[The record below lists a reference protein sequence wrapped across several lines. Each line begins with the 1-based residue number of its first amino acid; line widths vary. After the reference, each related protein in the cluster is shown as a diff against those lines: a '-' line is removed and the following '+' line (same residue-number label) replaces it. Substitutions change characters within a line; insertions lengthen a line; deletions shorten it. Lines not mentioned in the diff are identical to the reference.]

1 MGKRVADLLV
11 EALQAAG
18 VIMLAFAAGLL
29 AAAIGARAAEERA
42 RLQPTAEKVCTD
54 SVRAQPAAKQLAP
67 PNQPDVSARDACTVD
82 ELYRLLIGPQP
93 GELIGSPARAPGLRA
108 VSSVDADWEHLG
120 AGRARH
126 SGLRSPYCTAGNTRR
141 GGSAHCVFRMGR

>member
-29 AAAIGARAAEERA
+29 AAAIGARAADERA
-42 RLQPTAEKVCTD
+42 RLQPTAERVLTD
-54 SVRAQPAAKQLAP
+54 SVRAQPAGKQLAP

-93 GELIGSPARAPGLRA
+93 ANSSDPPLEHPAFGQCRVMTPTGS
-108 VSSVDADWEHLG
+108 
-120 AGRARH
+120 
-126 SGLRSPYCTAGNTRR
+126 TRR
-141 GGSAHCVFRMGR
+141 RAAPA